1 MSKKSE
7 NVVWQQQSVTRQQR
21 EGLNK
26 HRGAILWFTGLSG
39 AGKST
44 VSVAVEAALHDRGI
58 LTMVL
63 DGDNIRHG
71 LCSDLGFS
79 EADRQE
85 NIRRIGETAKLFMES
100 GVVILTAFISPFRS
114 DRQIARSLVAD
125 EDFSEVYI
133 ECPLEVCEQRDTKGL
148 YAKARKGEINNF
160 TGISSPYE
168 EPENAQLILNTD
180 NLNVQECVDQVIQ
193 YCLTNGIIEKP

>member
-1 MSKKSE
+1 MKKKSK
-7 NVVWQQQSVTRQQR
+7 NVVWQQQAVSRKQR
-21 EGLNK
+21 ESLNK

-44 VSVAVEAALHDRGI
+44 ISSSVEAALHERGI

-79 EADRQE
+79 ETDRQE

-114 DRQIARSLVAD
+114 DRQSARGLVNE
-125 EDFSEVYI
+125 EDFSEIYV
-133 ECPLEVCEQRDTKGL
+133 ECPLEVCEDRDIKGL
-148 YAKARKGEINNF
+148 YKKARNGEINNF

-168 EPENAQLILNTD
+168 VTENASLTVNTD
-180 NLNVQECVDQVIQ
+180 ELSIEECVEKVIK
-193 YCLTNGIIEKP
+193 YCEQQDIIQT

>member
-1 MSKKSE
+1 MGKKSK
-7 NVVWQQQSVTRQQR
+7 NVVWQQQCVSRQQR
-21 EGLNK
+21 EKLNN

-44 VSVAVEAALHDRGI
+44 ISSQVEAALHEKGV

-79 EADRQE
+79 EQDRQE

-114 DRQIARSLVAD
+114 DRQIARGLVNS
-125 EDFSEVYI
+125 EDFSEIYV
-133 ECPLEVCEQRDTKGL
+133 ECPLDICEERDIKGL

-168 EPENAQLILNTD
+168 VPENANLIVNTD
-180 NLNVQECVDQVIQ
+180 ELDIHECVEKVIE
-193 YCLTNGIIEKP
+193 YCQKNDIIPS

>member
-1 MSKKSE
+1 MSKKSK
-7 NVVWQQQSVTRQQR
+7 NVVWQQQAVSRQQR
-21 EGLNK
+21 ESLNK

-44 VSVAVEAALHDRGI
+44 VSSNVEAALHEKGI

-79 EADRQE
+79 ETDRQE

-114 DRQIARSLVAD
+114 DRQIARGLV
-125 EDFSEVYI
+125 EEQDFSEIYI
-133 ECPLEVCEQRDTKGL
+133 ECPLGVCEQRDIKGL
-148 YAKARKGEINNF
+148 YKKARKGEINNF

-168 EPENAQLILNTD
+168 VPENANLTVNTD
-180 NLNVQECVDQVIQ
+180 ELSIEECVNKVIE
-193 YCLTNGIIEKP
+193 YCEQQGIIQS

>member
-1 MSKKSE
+1 MSQKSE
-7 NVVWQQQSVTRQQR
+7 NVVWQPQSVTRQQR
-21 EGLNK
+21 ETLNK

-44 VSVAVEAALHDRGI
+44 VSVAVEAALHERGI

-79 EADRQE
+79 ETDRQE

-114 DRQIARSLVAD
+114 DRQIARSLVPE

-148 YAKARKGEINNF
+148 YAKARKGEISSF

-168 EPENAQLILNTD
+168 EPENAQLTLNTD
-180 NLNVQECVDQVIQ
+180 QLNINECVEQVID
-193 YCLTNGIIEKP
+193 YCTKNGIIN

>member
-1 MSKKSE
+1 MSKKSK
-7 NVVWQQQSVTRQQR
+7 NVVWQHQAVSRQQR
-21 EGLNK
+21 ESLNK

-44 VSVAVEAALHDRGI
+44 VSSNVEAALHERGI

-79 EADRQE
+79 ETDRQE

-114 DRQIARSLVAD
+114 DRQIARGLVK
-125 EDFSEVYI
+125 EQDFSEIYI
-133 ECPLEVCEQRDTKGL
+133 ECPLDVCEQRDIKGL
-148 YAKARKGEINNF
+148 YKKARKGEINNF

-168 EPENAQLILNTD
+168 VPENANLTINTD
-180 NLNVQECVDQVIQ
+180 ELSIEECVNKVIE
-193 YCLTNGIIEKP
+193 YCEQQGIIQS

>member
-1 MSKKSE
+1 MGKKSK
-7 NVVWQQQSVTRQQR
+7 NVVWQQQCVSRQQR
-21 EGLNK
+21 EKLNN

-44 VSVAVEAALHDRGI
+44 ISSQVEAALHEKRV

-79 EADRQE
+79 EQDRQE

-114 DRQIARSLVAD
+114 DRQIARGLVNS
-125 EDFSEVYI
+125 EDFSEIYV
-133 ECPLEVCEQRDTKGL
+133 ECPLDICEERDIKGL

-168 EPENAQLILNTD
+168 VPENANLIVNTD
-180 NLNVQECVDQVIQ
+180 ELDIHECVEKVIE
-193 YCLTNGIIEKP
+193 YCQKNDIIPS

>member
-1 MSKKSE
+1 MDKKSK
-7 NVVWQQQSVTRQQR
+7 NVVWQQQAVSRQQR
-21 EGLNK
+21 ESLNK

-44 VSVAVEAALHDRGI
+44 ISSSVEAALHERGI

-100 GVVILTAFISPFRS
+100 GVVILTAFISPFQS
-114 DRQIARSLVAD
+114 DRQIARGLVKE
-125 EDFSEVYI
+125 EDFSEIYI
-133 ECPLEVCEQRDTKGL
+133 ECPLDVCEQRDIKGL
-148 YAKARKGEINNF
+148 YKKARKGEINNF

-168 EPENAQLILNTD
+168 IPENANLTVNTD
-180 NLNVQECVDQVIQ
+180 ELSVKECVDKVIE
-193 YCLTNGIIEKP
+193 YCEQQGIIQS

>member
-1 MSKKSE
+1 MGKKSK
-7 NVVWQQQSVTRQQR
+7 NVVWQQQCVSRQQR
-21 EGLNK
+21 EKLNN

-44 VSVAVEAALHDRGI
+44 ISSQVEAALHEKGV

-79 EADRQE
+79 EQDRQE

-114 DRQIARSLVAD
+114 DRQIARGLVNS
-125 EDFSEVYI
+125 EDFSEIYV
-133 ECPLEVCEQRDTKGL
+133 ECPLDVCEERDIKGL

-168 EPENAQLILNTD
+168 VPENANLIVNTD
-180 NLNVQECVDQVIQ
+180 ELDIHECVEKVIE
-193 YCLTNGIIEKP
+193 YCQKNDIIPS

>member
-1 MSKKSE
+1 MKKKSK
-7 NVVWQQQSVTRQQR
+7 NVVWQQQTVSRKQR
-21 EGLNK
+21 ESLNK

-44 VSVAVEAALHDRGI
+44 ISSSVEAAIHERGI

-79 EADRQE
+79 ETDRQE

-100 GVVILTAFISPFRS
+100 GVVILTAFIS
-114 DRQIARSLVAD
+114 L
-125 EDFSEVYI
+125 
-133 ECPLEVCEQRDTKGL
+133 
-148 YAKARKGEINNF
+148 
-160 TGISSPYE
+160 
-168 EPENAQLILNTD
+168 
-180 NLNVQECVDQVIQ
+180 
-193 YCLTNGIIEKP
+193 

>member
-1 MSKKSE
+1 MSKKSK
-7 NVVWQQQSVTRQQR
+7 NVVWQQQTVSRQQR
-21 EGLNK
+21 ESLHN

-44 VSVAVEAALHDRGI
+44 ISSSVEAALHEKGI

-85 NIRRIGETAKLFMES
+85 NIRRIGESAKLFMEA

-114 DRQIARSLVAD
+114 DRQLARSLVAE
-125 EDFSEVYI
+125 EDFSEIYI
-133 ECPLEVCEQRDTKGL
+133 KCPLEVCEQRDEKGL

-168 EPENAQLILNTD
+168 VPENANLIVDTD
-180 NLNVQECVDQVIQ
+180 ELSVQECVEEVIE
-193 YCLTNGIIEKP
+193 YCQQQGIISS

>member
-1 MSKKSE
+1 MEKKSK
-7 NVVWQQQSVTRQQR
+7 NVVWQQQSVSREQR
-21 EGLNK
+21 EKLTNHK
-26 HRGAILWFTGLSG
+26 GAILWFTGLSG

-44 VSVAVEAALHDRGI
+44 LSSHVEAALHERGI

-79 EADRQE
+79 EEDRQE

-114 DRQIARSLVAD
+114 DRQLARGLVD
-125 EDFSEVYI
+125 DKDFSEIYV
-133 ECPLEVCEQRDTKGL
+133 ECPLEVCEDRDIKGL
-148 YAKARKGEINNF
+148 YAKARKGEIKRF

-168 EPENAQLILNTD
+168 TPENAELVVNTAKQD
-180 NLNVQECVDQVIQ
+180 IEESVAAVLD
-193 YCLTNGIIEKP
+193 YCKENGIIKG

>member
-1 MSKKSE
+1 MSKKSK
-7 NVVWQQQSVTRQQR
+7 NVVWQQQCVSRQQR
-21 EGLNK
+21 EKLNN

-44 VSVAVEAALHDRGI
+44 ISSQVEAALHKKGV

-79 EADRQE
+79 EQDRQE

-114 DRQIARSLVAD
+114 DRQIARGLVNS
-125 EDFSEVYI
+125 EDFSEIYV
-133 ECPLEVCEQRDTKGL
+133 ECPLDICEERDIKGL

-168 EPENAQLILNTD
+168 VPENANLIVNTD
-180 NLNVQECVDQVIQ
+180 ELDVNECVERVIE
-193 YCLTNGIIEKP
+193 YCQKNGIIPS

>member
-1 MSKKSE
+1 MSEKSK
-7 NVVWQQQSVTRQQR
+7 NIVWQHQAVSRQQR
-21 EGLNK
+21 ESLNN

-44 VSVAVEAALHDRGI
+44 VSSHVEAALHEKGI

-79 EADRQE
+79 EEDRQE

-100 GVVILTAFISPFRS
+100 GIVVITAFISPFRS
-114 DRQIARSLVAD
+114 DRQIARGLVN
-125 EDFSEVYI
+125 EQDFSEVYV
-133 ECPLEVCEQRDTKGL
+133 ECPLAVCEDRDSKGL

-168 EPENAQLILNTD
+168 VPENANLTVNTD
-180 NLNVQECVDQVIQ
+180 DLDIQQCVDKVIE
-193 YCLTNGIIEKP
+193 YCQQQGIIKE